1 MQKIWQQLYT
11 KTGAL
16 RYERKF
22 FITEATKQE
31 VEAIIN
37 LHPAMFREIFYE
49 RFVNNIYLD
58 SFDLK
63 NYFDNEAGAG
73 QRCKARIR
81 WYGDFLGFVQ
91 NPTLELKIKN
101 NSLGAKAA
109 YPLAGFMMDD
119 NFSYDSFEK
128 VFQES
133 QIPDWLKT
141 ELKIMDTSLF
151 NRYKRRY
158 FQSFNKAFRFTVD
171 SEIQC
176 FKPQSGS
183 NTFLNN
189 WTDYDSIILELKY
202 KRDEDDAAQ
211 NITNFL
217 PFRMTKSSKYI
228 SGIEK
233 FNTW

>member
-11 KTGAL
+11 KTGDY

-22 FITEATKQE
+22 FIDSLTKQE

-49 RFVNNIYLD
+49 RFINNIYLD

-63 NYFDNEAGAG
+63 NYFENQSGTGE
-73 QRCKARIR
+73 RCKARIR
-81 WYGDFLGFVQ
+81 WYSDFSGFIQ
-91 NPTLELKIKN
+91 NPTLELKIRN
-101 NSLGAKAA
+101 NSLGAKAS
-109 YPLAGFMMDD
+109 YPLAGFMMDND
-119 NFSYDSFEK
+119 FSFDTLEK

-133 QIPDWLKT
+133 QLPDWLKT
-141 ELKIMDTSLF
+141 ELKIMEPSLF

-158 FQSFNKAFRFTVD
+158 FQSHDKTFRFTVD
-171 SEIQC
+171 SKIQC
-176 FKPQSGS
+176 FQPYRGS

-189 WTDYDSIILELKY
+189 WTDYNGIVLELKY
-202 KRDEDDAAQ
+202 KRDKDDAAQ

-217 PFRMTKSSKYI
+217 PFRMTRSSKYVT
-228 SGIEK
+228 GIERL
-233 FNTW
+233 NAW